1 MFKVTNKNTRTMLW
15 AFLLLTLN
23 TFRFFFLF
31 LGLPLNKQMLTGKML
46 RGQCWVMAVFDMFG
60 NSMGVS

>member
-1 MFKVTNKNTRTMLW
+1 MGVFIVNPEHISLL
-15 AFLLLTLN
+15 FLV
-23 TFRFFFLF
+23 F